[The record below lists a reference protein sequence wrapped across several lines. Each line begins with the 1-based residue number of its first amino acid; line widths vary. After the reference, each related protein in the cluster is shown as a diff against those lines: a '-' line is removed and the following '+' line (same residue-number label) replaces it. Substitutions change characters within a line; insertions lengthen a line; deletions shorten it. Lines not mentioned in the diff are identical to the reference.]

1 MILFMGIAPGNHPP
15 DKSPTL
21 RRIKYWM
28 DSVGIEEY
36 DWTNLV
42 DYKAPK
48 LKLSEVN
55 VEEVAKKIKGY
66 SHIIALG
73 NLPST
78 FLKRNSIPH
87 LKVPH
92 PSGLN
97 RIWNDKSVE
106 PKVIEQ
112 IRGFTNQ

>member
-1 MILFMGIAPGNHPP
+1 MILFVGIAPGNHPP
-15 DKSPTL
+15 EKSPTL
-21 RRIKYWM
+21 KRIKYWM
-28 DSVGIEEY
+28 NSVGIDNY
-36 DWTNLV
+36 SWTNLV

-55 VEEVAKKIKGY
+55 QKEFAEKIKGY
-66 SHIIALG
+66 SHLIALG

-78 FLKRNSIPH
+78 YLKKNHIPH

-106 PKVIEQ
+106 PDVIER
-112 IRGFTNQ
+112 IRGFTNK